1 MIREIL
7 QKPSTNAMFSFVI
20 GLGVAVLLFHRV
32 RKEYIVSALD
42 LDTIESSITKI
53 DGKCYRFRVT
63 DASAPRT

>member
-32 RKEYIVSALD
+32 RTEYVVSAID
-42 LDTIESSITKI
+42 LDKLESTITKI

-63 DASAPRT
+63 DASVPRT